1 MQHECIMQQTSVRVQ
16 NWRWYHSWSF
26 PLFFLANSLLSILLT
41 SLMRNKTRSHKN
53 DIPIFN
59 GSVISSSVSLIP
71 VCGSSLSLC
80 WNSFQLN
87 CGVFLGGGWFGQL
100 KKSIDTDIP
109 KWPLKGHSVYMLFH
123 FLQWAPKGPKSLQAA
138 ASEGYAG
145 AYTASSDWTPWY
157 EHQMSL
163 AWIFNEHSQGGN
175 LIVWV
180 QTVTHSVWHIV
191 ITPTREHK

>member
-1 MQHECIMQQTSVRVQ
+1 MFLKRMQHECIMQQTSVRVQ

-53 DIPIFN
+53 DIPVFN

-87 CGVFLGGGWFGQL
+87 CGVFFGGGMVWATEEVHRHRYSQMAFKRTQCLYAFPFPPVGSQRAE
-100 KKSIDTDIP
+100 KSSSCSLWGLCRSLHSFFWLNTLIWASNVSGLDI
-109 KWPLKGHSVYMLFH
+109 
-123 FLQWAPKGPKSLQAA
+123 
-138 ASEGYAG
+138 
-145 AYTASSDWTPWY
+145 
-157 EHQMSL
+157 
-163 AWIFNEHSQGGN
+163 
-175 LIVWV
+175 
-180 QTVTHSVWHIV
+180 
-191 ITPTREHK
+191 